1 MRAISRVAAIAVIL
15 TGSIWCSGTMA
26 RAQAPAAGDK
36 LVGSPETGS
45 AGAPTGAPTGTA
57 TGAPKSSETAKAAA
71 VPPGDL
77 RKLTERQK
85 ALASQADRLV
95 NMANE
100 LKEQVDKTDKN
111 ILSLKVVEKAQEIE
125 ALAKGMKEQA
135 RKAQ

>member
-1 MRAISRVAAIAVIL
+1 M
-15 TGSIWCSGTMA
+15 MA
-26 RAQAPAAGDK
+26 RAQAPAA
-36 LVGSPETGS
+36 T
-45 AGAPTGAPTGTA
+45 PTGAA
-57 TGAPKSSETAKAAA
+57 TGVQKPGETPKAAT
-71 VPPGDL
+71 VPVGDL
-77 RKLTERQK
+77 RKLTEKQK

-135 RKAQ
+135 KKGQ

>member
-45 AGAPTGAPTGTA
+45 AGAPTGAA

-71 VPPGDL
+71 VPSGDL